1 MNKKASVGIVVLI
14 ISILILAFAIY
25 LLVSKI
31 SSNSEYSENS
41 SYNSANNSQY
51 YSKSTD
57 LDIDESNNLLY
68 VAESNNPKID
78 IYDLNQLKIIDTLD
92 SGYSP
97 ADFSEARIYVDSSLS
112 KAFVYS
118 KTSTKKEFTIFDL
131 KSKNKVCSG
140 ELGLITIPDESGDK
154 IISVSGNN
162 GNFQIKKFDYS
173 CNSISSF
180 SVSSNLITDSRD
192 GKIGVLNKADKTI
205 EIYDLATGNIIDTL
219 AIGDISLKHNTV
231 LNSDW
236 FVGVLDEKTKL
247 GIAIFNIQTKS
258 LSKVYFEGT
267 SLMNPVLYQNYYFL
281 PSHTTNNNVV
291 LKIDL
296 NSREVIESYS
306 LNDDEI
312 AFIFDSANGNLYF
325 LSKNK
330 KIRKV

>member
-1 MNKKASVGIVVLI
+1 M
-14 ISILILAFAIY
+14 
-25 LLVSKI
+25 
-31 SSNSEYSENS
+31 
-41 SYNSANNSQY
+41 
-51 YSKSTD
+51 
-57 LDIDESNNLLY
+57 
-68 VAESNNPKID
+68 
-78 IYDLNQLKIIDTLD
+78 
-92 SGYSP
+92 
-97 ADFSEARIYVDSSLS
+97 
-112 KAFVYS
+112 
-118 KTSTKKEFTIFDL
+118 
-131 KSKNKVCSG
+131 
-140 ELGLITIPDESGDK
+140 
-154 IISVSGNN
+154 
-162 GNFQIKKFDYS
+162 
-173 CNSISSF
+173 
-180 SVSSNLITDSRD
+180 
-192 GKIGVLNKADKTI
+192 NKADKTI

>member
-131 KSKNKVCSG
+131 KCDLLPTLKGEASICS
-140 ELGLITIPDESGDK
+140 
-154 IISVSGNN
+154 
-162 GNFQIKKFDYS
+162 
-173 CNSISSF
+173 
-180 SVSSNLITDSRD
+180 
-192 GKIGVLNKADKTI
+192 
-205 EIYDLATGNIIDTL
+205 
-219 AIGDISLKHNTV
+219 
-231 LNSDW
+231 SDNAMMC
-236 FVGVLDEKTKL
+236 FLV
-247 GIAIFNIQTKS
+247 FNIGYNA
-258 LSKVYFEGT
+258 V
-267 SLMNPVLYQNYYFL
+267 
-281 PSHTTNNNVV
+281 
-291 LKIDL
+291 
-296 NSREVIESYS
+296 EVI
-306 LNDDEI
+306 I
-312 AFIFDSANGNLYF
+312 ADSCGKSAW
-325 LSKNK
+325 
-330 KIRKV
+330 